1 MRIEFVEKNYDI
13 GQSLK
18 KIIQKK
24 VDKLDRYFDDNAK
37 ARVVCSLQN
46 KTYKLELTITSKS
59 KIFRA
64 EVVGENMYD
73 NIDTALPKIER
84 QIVKCSKR
92 AKDLFRKTA
101 FEPSALEFLPQL
113 PEDEEKK
120 IYRTKEFELAP
131 MSIEEAIENMELLD
145 HQFYVFLNAKS
156 NKVNVLYTRRDG
168 ELGVIECNLLN

>member
-1 MRIEFVEKNYDI
+1 MKIEFVEKNYDI

-18 KIIQKK
+18 KIITKK
-24 VDKLDRYFDDNAK
+24 IDKLDRYFDDDAK

-59 KIFRA
+59 KLFRA

-84 QIVKCSKR
+84 QIVKCAKR
-92 AKDLFRKTA
+92 TKDLFRKTA
-101 FEPSALEFLPQL
+101 FDLANLEFLPEL

-120 IYRTKEFELAP
+120 IYKTKEFDLAP
-131 MSIEEAIENMELLD
+131 MSIEEAIENMELSD
-145 HQFYVFLNAKS
+145 HSFYVFLNEKS
-156 NKVNVLYTRRDG
+156 NKINVLYSRFDG
-168 ELGVIECNLLN
+168 SLGVIECNY

>member
-1 MRIEFVEKNYDI
+1 MKIEFVERNYDI

-18 KIIQKK
+18 KLITKK

-46 KTYKLELTITSKS
+46 KTYKLELTITSKN
-59 KIFRA
+59 KLFRA

-92 AKDLFRKTA
+92 TKDLFKKSA
-101 FEPSALEFLPQL
+101 FDLGKLEFLPEL

-120 IYRTKEFELAP
+120 IYKTKEFDLSP
-131 MSIEEAIENMELLD
+131 MSIEEAIENMELSD
-145 HQFYVFLNAKS
+145 HSFYIFLNEKS
-156 NKVNVLYTRRDG
+156 NKINVLYNRFDG
-168 ELGVIECNLLN
+168 SLGVIECNY

>member
-24 VDKLDRYFDDNAK
+24 VDKLDRYFDDDAK

-84 QIVKCSKR
+84 QIIKCAKR

-101 FEPSALEFLPQL
+101 FGMPEFEFLPEL

-120 IYRTKEFELAP
+120 IYKTKEFDLYP
-131 MSIEEAIENMELLD
+131 MSIEDAIENMEFVG
-145 HQFYVFLNAKS
+145 HEFYVFLNEKS

-168 ELGVIECNLLN
+168 ELGVIECNV